1 MGYAVQMKVQHPE
14 LTFTDDYHF
23 EKLSKITGEL
33 VILGLSPWNDFHIFE
48 TIDKSKIDACTFY
61 YFSEEQCEKVSSLL
75 PITNQRGALH
85 FSSVQEFW
93 RTVR

>member
-1 MGYAVQMKVQHPE
+1 MKQKE
-14 LTFTDDYHF
+14 QL

-33 VILGLSPWNDFHIFE
+33 VILGLSPWNDFHIFK
-48 TIDKSKIDACTFY
+48 TIDKSEIDACTFY
-61 YFSEEQCEKVSSLL
+61 YFSEEQCEKVGSLL

-85 FSSVQEFW
+85 FSLVQEFW